1 MSDVEVIESIGTDKT
16 IIKKYIYDEKKEL
29 LKECI
34 NAGMSENDSLMFI
47 EVQNN
52 NYSIFEFIYIRNEKG
67 TFYKYFK
74 NGEKISCN
82 DLTPLEKSYTHKPFN
97 DFMKC
102 VGDLKTN

>member
-1 MSDVEVIESIGTDKT
+1 MNGIESIKTDE
-16 IIKKYIYDEKKEL
+16 IFIKKYIYDEKKEL
-29 LKECI
+29 LKECV

-47 EVQNN
+47 ENQNE
-52 NYSIFEFIYIRNEKG
+52 NYNIFKFVYIKKERG
-67 TFYKYFK
+67 TFYNYFK

>member
-1 MSDVEVIESIGTDKT
+1 MNGIESIKTDEIFT
-16 IIKKYIYDEKKEL
+16 KKYIYDEKKEL
-29 LKECI
+29 LKECV

-47 EVQNN
+47 ENQNE
-52 NYSIFEFIYIRNEKG
+52 NYNIFEFVYIKKERG
-67 TFYKYFK
+67 TFYNYFK

-102 VGDLKTN
+102 VGGLKTN